1 MSKRELA
8 AISAA
13 LSLLLGAFPARAAG
27 DASKGKAIF
36 AAKCLECH
44 NTDSKEVKVGPGL
57 KGVKDGKL
65 PSGKA
70 ATHDNV
76 LDNIN
81 KGSDTM
87 PSFKDELK
95 PQEKDDVIAY
105 ELPLKALNF
114 ATLRGKSIPR
124 ASHHSPDH
132 AVALAQNVQLALTI
146 HAEADVGA
154 AAGHARESR
163 QMLALSAARMVAGLG
178 NWRHG
183 VV

>member
-1 MSKRELA
+1 MSKRRVL
-8 AISAA
+8 AISGA
-13 LSLLLGAFPARAAG
+13 LSLLAVLPAQAAG
-27 DASKGKAIF
+27 DASKGKEIF

-44 NTDSKEVKVGPGL
+44 NIDSKEVKIGPGL

-95 PQEKDDVIAY
+95 SQEKEDVIAY
-105 ELPLKALNF
+105 VL
-114 ATLRGKSIPR
+114 TL
-124 ASHHSPDH
+124 
-132 AVALAQNVQLALTI
+132 
-146 HAEADVGA
+146 
-154 AAGHARESR
+154 
-163 QMLALSAARMVAGLG
+163 
-178 NWRHG
+178 
-183 VV
+183 